1 MKFIRRRNG
10 SAAIEFAISLPMYLI
25 LFFGILFFGQSSF
38 IDQEMNLARAFA
50 TFSQGDVSDGYL
62 NANVIS
68 GYLGQLNVQ
77 AHASTRAPSA
87 GTDLDGDGTID
98 RYVTSQRLTVSDQT
112 EHWSDHSRNNGNP
125 ASLFNTGDFYQNTGP
140 YSNFRMDHSQIDVEN
155 NNTAWAENT
164 VTVLHYDYTPDF
176 AHFIFG
182 EPNLTQAQYL
192 TYQLG
197 GPVTTQSCR
206 GCHSSY
212 QIGTNNRWE
221 TRLYRS
227 RQGGNRPL
235 AGEERRLWSYLKSAD
250 MRRVLAASNYGA
262 TDNLPPADVIQSDG
276 TLERP
281 EQWDN
286 RAVVNYD
293 TSIRLGAWRLVP
305 AGP

>member
-25 LFFGILFFGQSSF
+25 LFFGVLFFGQSSF

-50 TFSQGDVSDGYL
+50 TFSSGDVSDGYL

-77 AHASTRAPSA
+77 AHASKRAPSA
-87 GTDLDGDGTID
+87 GTDLDGDGNTD

-112 EHWSDHSRNNGNP
+112 ENWKDHSRNSGNP
-125 ASLFNTGDFYQNTGP
+125 ASIFDTGDFYQNTGP
-140 YSNFRMDHSQIDVEN
+140 YSNFRMDHSQVDAEN
-155 NNTAWAENT
+155 NNAAWAKNT

-176 AHFIFG
+176 SHFIFG
-182 EPNLTQAQYL
+182 EPELTRAQYL
-192 TYQLG
+192 DYEFG
-197 GPVTTQSCR
+197 GTVPTQTCR

-212 QIGTNNRWE
+212 QHGRNNRWE

-227 RQGGNRPL
+227 RQGGNRPP
-235 AGEERRLWSYLKSAD
+235 AGEERRLWSYLKAAD
-250 MRRVLAASNYGA
+250 MRRVLEASNYSA
-262 TDNLPPADVIQSDG
+262 TDNLPPADVIQADG

-281 EQWDN
+281 EQWN
-286 RAVVNYD
+286 HHAVVNYD
-293 TSIRLGAWRLVP
+293 TSVRLGAWTVIP